1 MSQQSLALAALELRT
16 AGRTW
21 REVAAL
27 LGATRH
33 DLVEAV
39 AAHQAH
45 LAHEASVRREREA
58 TEALFG
64 GVRGTT

>member
-1 MSQQSLALAALELRT
+1 MSQQALALSALELRNN
-16 AGRTW
+16 GRTW
-21 REVAAL
+21 REIAAL

-39 AAHQAH
+39 ATYRAH

-64 GVRGTT
+64 GWRAL